1 MTSQA
6 PAALARKTITAFG
19 GWSFGSASSA
29 PMVVLVGGIVGTY
42 AATGVTSLPL
52 LFLIIGAVVLF
63 LTVGYTAMSR
73 EAPHPAAHYAI
84 MARGLGRGW
93 GVAAGMGAFIFY
105 NVLQISLYGLL
116 GSFLQGLL
124 GGIWWVWAG
133 IALAVVAVL
142 GVRAIAVSTRL
153 LAVVL
158 IVSLLVILVF
168 VVAAMIDPARG
179 LTWEGFSPSGLFV
192 SGIGGAAALT
202 VAAFMGVETPA
213 SFAEETVDQDAVKT
227 SVRSG
232 VWFLALVYSLA
243 AFAMGVGVGPAQV
256 SATAAD
262 PKGGL
267 PFSLLERVGGYMTPL
282 AEFVFVLAV
291 LTSMVAF
298 HNVIARYVLGMAS
311 EGVLPPGL
319 ARSRSAT
326 RVSAPRGGSLLQ
338 TGFAAVVVGLFAL
351 GGADPFATLF
361 TWLSTLGALGLLCLL
376 VAASVATMAHFNR
389 STTTTRPGAWTST
402 IAPLLGIVLGAVV
415 IGAMVINVGSLLQ
428 APQGSLLP
436 YLLPLIV
443 VAVAI
448 SGGMWAG
455 WLRTNRP
462 DVYNAIGQGR
472 PDAYAVP
479 DELNIRF

>member
-1 MTSQA
+1 MTSHGS
-6 PAALARKTITAFG
+6 AALARKTVTAFG

-52 LFLIIGAVVLF
+52 LFLVIGFVVWL
-63 LTVGYTAMSR
+63 LTIGYTAMAR
-73 EAPHPAAHYAI
+73 EAPHPAAYYAI
-84 MARGLGRGW
+84 LTRGLGRGW
-93 GVAAGMGAFIFY
+93 GVAAGMGAFVFY

-116 GSFLQGLL
+116 GAFLHDIL

-133 IALAVVAVL
+133 IALVVVAVL

-153 LAVVL
+153 LATIL
-158 IVSLLVILVF
+158 IVSLMVILVF
-168 VVAAMIDPARG
+168 VVAALIDPAHG
-179 LTWEGFSPSGLFV
+179 LSWEGFSPSGLFV

-213 SFAEETVDQDAVKT
+213 SFAEEAVDQDAIDT
-227 SVRSG
+227 SVRGG
-232 VWFLALVYSLA
+232 VWSLALVYALA

-262 PKGGL
+262 GGL
-267 PFSLLERVGGYMTPL
+267 PFSILERAGGYMTPL
-282 AEFVFVLAV
+282 AEAVFVLAV

-298 HNVIARYVLGMAS
+298 HNVIARNVLGMAS
-311 EGVLPPGL
+311 DGVLPAGL

-338 TGFAAVVVGLFAL
+338 TGCAAVVVALFAL
-351 GGADPFATLF
+351 AGADPQKTLF

-376 VAASVATMAHFNR
+376 VAASVATMAYFNR
-389 STTTTRPGAWTST
+389 ASTTTRPGALTTT

-415 IGAMVINVGSLLQ
+415 IGAMIINVGSLLA
-428 APQGSLLP
+428 APAGSLLP

-448 SGGMWAG
+448 GGGMWAG

-462 DVYNAIGQGR
+462 EVYTAIGQGR

-479 DELNIRF
+479 DDLGIRF